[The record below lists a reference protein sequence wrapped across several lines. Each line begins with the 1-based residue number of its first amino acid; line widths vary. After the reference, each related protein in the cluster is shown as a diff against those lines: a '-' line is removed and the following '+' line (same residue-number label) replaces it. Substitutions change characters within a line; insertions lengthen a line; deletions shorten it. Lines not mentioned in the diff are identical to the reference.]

1 MLQIHM
7 VMQCSV
13 QLSSTGPV
21 FRKGIKQME
30 MPMFCIGDSNQRQS
44 IVLGFMGI
52 IYLGEKESINYCGS
66 LIIRKVVLASMV
78 PPQT

>member
-7 VMQCSV
+7 VMQCSA

-30 MPMFCIGDSNQRQS
+30 LLMFCVGGSNQRQRV
-44 IVLGFMGI
+44 VLGFMGI
-52 IYLGEKESINYCGS
+52 IYFGKKSP
-66 LIIRKVVLASMV
+66 LIIVDC
-78 PPQT
+78 